1 MEEVV
6 FALSGAGYPAC
17 EGCDE
22 RDEVGSDELE
32 GGVCFHGVGVCY
44 LVGGLGLCC
53 EVEFCFGHS
62 AALESGEGFSFGVDP
77 FVEFAGDGA
86 VVWVGFYLGE

>member
-1 MEEVV
+1 MNWRVV
-6 FALSGAGYPAC
+6 FVSIVCVLFVL
-17 EGCDE
+17 
-22 RDEVGSDELE
+22 RVGLYS
-32 GGVCFHGVGVCY
+32 
-44 LVGGLGLCC
+44 